1 MAFNKDK
8 FLSTLQKETK
18 NEYATIVK
26 NGIVG
31 DLCGF
36 VDSGSYLL
44 NALISGSMFKGI
56 PNNKVTL
63 FSGPEGVG
71 KSFILLS
78 VISLYLKN
86 NKDGVVV
93 FFESESAQRKELFE
107 TFDIDTSRCIF
118 SSGRNSSDG

>member
-31 DLCGF
+31 DLCRF

-71 KSFILLS
+71 KSFFILS
-78 VISLYLKN
+78 
-86 NKDGVVV
+86 
-93 FFESESAQRKELFE
+93 
-107 TFDIDTSRCIF
+107 
-118 SSGRNSSDG
+118 